1 MAENTWIEEGLAIYR
16 QTQTSRVWW
25 VRMRICKQ
33 EVRLSLKVQDKAEA
47 YKKALKLKGSY
58 ELAAE
63 QGMEL
68 NILKTRLSVVIE
80 KVIANITGAQ
90 NKSDNTKV
98 IVRVLNSISEGY
110 GKTDTSKIDNQFL
123 IDYYNAISFNDTLLT
138 NTNFAWRLII
148 EYLADYKLNDK
159 NLRIPK
165 KVETKQK
172 KRRDHFEKTEKELIL
187 SSIDSFIEASG
198 NYKTRQI
205 RHVLKAVIHFMLLS
219 GVRPGEEIFGIRL
232 EDITVSKVAYDYEV
246 LVNITKGKTEKR
258 LGREIRVSSDILP
271 IFEELCELKFGVGLN
286 EARKRYKRRHLF
298 FVQYEGKPET
308 KPALNDPFSKLIG
321 YVQSISDVEIKDN
334 HNFTPYSLRHTYIT
348 EKLLNS
354 KAKISEIALHCG
366 TSVEMIEGT
375 YQHIL
380 SRMVHDN
387 LESDRL
393 TDEERAMKEYRIYSS

>member
-1 MAENTWIEEGLAIYR
+1 
-16 QTQTSRVWW
+16 
-25 VRMRICKQ
+25 MRICKQ
-33 EVRLSLKVQDKAEA
+33 EVRQSLKVQDKAEA

-58 ELAAE
+58 ELATE

-98 IVRVLNSISEGY
+98 IVRVLNSISAKY
-110 GKTDTSKIDNQFL
+110 GKADTSKIDNQFL
-123 IDYYNAISFNDTLLT
+123 IDYYNTISFNDTLLT

-148 EYLADYKLNDK
+148 EYLNDHKLNDK
-159 NLRIPK
+159 NLRTPK

-172 KRRDHFEKTEKELIL
+172 KRYDHFEKTEKGLIL
-187 SSIDSFIEASG
+187 SSLDSFIETSR

-205 RHVLKAVIHFMLLS
+205 RQVLKSVINFMLFS
-219 GVRPGEEIFGIRL
+219 GVRPGEEVYGIRL
-232 EDITVSKVAYDYEV
+232 EDITVSKESFKYEV

-271 IFEELCELKFGVGLN
+271 VFEELCELKFGVGLE

-298 FVQYEGKPET
+298 YVQFKGEVEKKPELT
-308 KPALNDPFSKLIG
+308 RPFSRLIE
-321 YVQSISDVEIKDN
+321 YAQSINEVEIKDN
-334 HNFTPYSLRHTYIT
+334 HNFSLYSLRHTFIT
-348 EKLLNS
+348 EKLLHS

-366 TSVEMIEGT
+366 TSVEMIEGS

-393 TDEERAMKEYRIYSS
+393 TEKERAAREYRIYSE